1 MLLTLLSHL
10 QDAKP
15 QKIVPKRSKFV
26 QFLVNIS

>member
-15 QKIVPKRSKFV
+15 QEIVPKKIKFV
-26 QFLVNIS
+26 QLKIKHF